1 MSIVPFVFWGA
12 SILSG
17 VVIYVSVATVI
28 EKSGLRDLEQQVIFS
43 LATLKKMISKRRGI
57 RNEYLFN
64 HIYCLLWYYHLQ
76 HLLQVP
82 RKLSPWKIRSRRQ

>member
-28 EKSGLRDLEQQVIFS
+28 EKSGLKRLG
-43 LATLKKMISKRRGI
+43 ATGH
-57 RNEYLFN
+57 LFT
-64 HIYCLLWYYHLQ
+64 CDPKED
-76 HLLQVP
+76 VM
-82 RKLSPWKIRSRRQ
+82 

>member
-28 EKSGLRDLEQQVIFS
+28 EQSG
-43 LATLKKMISKRRGI
+43 
-57 RNEYLFN
+57 YLFT
-64 HIYCLLWYYHLQ
+64 CD
-76 HLLQVP
+76 P
-82 RKLSPWKIRSRRQ
+82 KEDDK